1 MNRHAPGIAGLCFLA
16 CAAMALF
23 AYASSLLRVYGPSAR
38 GWILSKTD
46 AAYAATRAVL
56 EWANDPKFYAGG
68 IAVVILFWVVMFALT
83 LDNRRFA
90 R

>member
-1 MNRHAPGIAGLCFLA
+1 MNRYAPGIAGLCFLA
-16 CAAMALF
+16 CAAMAGF
-23 AYASSLLRVYGPSAR
+23 AYASALLRVYGPSAR

-46 AAYAATRAVL
+46 AAYSATRAVL
-56 EWANDPKFYAGG
+56 DWANVPQFYAGG